1 MLNKSDECE
10 DPYPIPLLRGNAFS
24 FSQLRMMLGGGFSY
38 VAFIKL
44 WYISFIPTF
53 WRVSITNG
61 Y

>member
-10 DPYPIPLLRGNAFS
+10 HPYPNPGLRGNAFS
-24 FSQLRMMLGGGFSY
+24 FSQLRMILAEGFSN

-53 WRVSITNG
+53 WRVSIISG